1 MATSNKNS
9 NTFTPLPN
17 RCYVSPFKILPA
29 NRPIEKDWI
38 ICYTFHD
45 PDLGSLRR
53 QIRGMNHF
61 KNKAQRE
68 LYCARLIESE
78 LELLR
83 DGFNP
88 FKKEILPSSNT
99 DVSPYTPFITALRV
113 AYTKI
118 HCVSGTMKDI
128 NSILKGTEAAAKS
141 LSIDKKPIKDVTRK
155 YFKLIFEQCRK
166 DNLRFTNNRQNVYR
180 KWLKKLFDELI
191 EMEAVESN
199 PLVFIKKEK
208 TVKKDRRLPTDE
220 ERKEINNYLKTTQ
233 YNLWRAIQI
242 FFASGSRETEL
253 MSVQKKHV
261 DLKEQR
267 CLYTVN
273 KGRVIREVWRPIT
286 DSSLPFWEEILSEAN
301 DDDYLFSLDLKPGKK
316 HLKTE
321 ALSRRWQ
328 RYVKGTSPAKKG
340 YNKKDT
346 GCLHIDVDLY
356 TLKHLNTTEIMN
368 ALDKEYNPA
377 KDVQKLTGHTS
388 EAMIIKIY
396 DKNNKER
403 KDDKIKRIGNNF

>member
-1 MATSNKNS
+1 MATSNKIS

-17 RCYVSPFKILPA
+17 RCYVTPFKIIPA
-29 NRPIEKDWI
+29 NRDIDKDWI
-38 ICYTFHD
+38 ICYTFYD
-45 PDLGSLRR
+45 PDLGGLRR

-68 LYCARLIESE
+68 WYCTRLIESE
-78 LELLR
+78 LEILR
-83 DGFNP
+83 NGFNP
-88 FKKEILPSSNT
+88 FKKEIIPSADM

-118 HCVSGTMKDI
+118 HCVEGTMKDI
-128 NSILKGTEAAAKS
+128 KSVLKGTEEAAKK
-141 LSIDKKPIKDVTRK
+141 LGIDKKPVKDVTRK

-166 DNLRFTNNRQNVYR
+166 NPTFTNNRQNVYR

-191 EMEAVESN
+191 EMEAVDSN

-208 TVKKDRRLPTDE
+208 TVKKDRRLPTEE
-220 ERKEINNYLKTTQ
+220 ERKLINHYLKENH
-233 YNLWRAIQI
+233 YYFWRAIQM
-242 FFASGSRETEL
+242 FKASGARETEF
-253 MSVQKKHV
+253 MAVQKKHV

-267 CLYTVN
+267 CLYTIN
-273 KGRVIREVWRPIT
+273 KGRVVREIWRPIT
-286 DSSLPFWEEILSEAN
+286 DSALPFWEEIMSEATN
-301 DDDYLFSLDLKPGKK
+301 NEDYLFSLELKPGKK

-328 RYVKGTSPAKKG
+328 RYVKGTAPAKKG

-356 TLKHLNTTEIMN
+356 ALKHLNTTEIMD

-403 KDDKIKRIGNNF
+403 KDDKIKRIGSNL